1 MGVAPIASVQAALLD
16 RGGGLIYDNVLNVT
30 WLQDA
35 NYASSTGYDEDGF
48 MTWSNATAWVEQL
61 KYAGYS
67 DWRLPTVSPIDP
79 QAGFNYAL
87 SFDASTDYAY
97 GITSPASEMSY
108 MFYVNL
114 GNLAQCTSDSV
125 PYNCQ
130 IQPGGG
136 LTNAG
141 PFNNL
146 QHGYWSGTDSEVGEP
161 AGQPSAWY
169 FGMNEGFQGFLS
181 KEGYLAR
188 AWAVRSGDVRPRP
201 PWAGHHGN
209 VSPPPPWAG
218 HHGDKFPPPPWA
230 GRPDSTPP
238 IPEPESMALLSVGLG
253 LLGLLRRRQGAAS
266 TPAVGA

>member
-1 MGVAPIASVQAALLD
+1 MRRLRFLIIAVLWGIAPAQAALLD
-16 RGGGLIYDNVLNVT
+16 RGRGLIYDDVLDVT

-35 NYASSTGYDEDGF
+35 NYARTSRYDSDGF

-67 DWRLPTVSPIDP
+67 DWRLPTVGPIDP

-97 GITSPASEMSY
+97 GIKRPASEMSY

-125 PYNCQ
+125 PFNC
-130 IQPGGG
+130 IHQPGGG
-136 LTNAG
+136 LTNTG

-146 QHGYWSGTDSEVGEP
+146 QHAYWSGTDSEVGHP

-169 FGMNEGFQGFLS
+169 FGMNEGIQGFLS

-188 AWAVRSGDVRPRP
+188 AWAVRSGDVRPSP
-201 PWAGHHGN
+201 PWAGHHA
-209 VSPPPPWAG
+209 PPWAG
-218 HHGDKFPPPPWA
+218 HHA
-230 GRPDSTPP
+230 PP
-238 IPEPESMALLSVGLG
+238 IPEPESMALLLAGLA
-253 LLGLLRRRQGAAS
+253 LLGVLRRHVQTTG
-266 TPAVGA
+266 